1 MKRKEI
7 IKKVEASLLKYDSLK
22 NVSEQEV
29 GYTKA
34 LKHIFFLLT
43 GKTK

>member
-7 IKKVEASLLKYDSLK
+7 INKVEASLLKYDSLK

-34 LKHIFFLLT
+34 LQHFLILLSN
-43 GKTK
+43 KTK